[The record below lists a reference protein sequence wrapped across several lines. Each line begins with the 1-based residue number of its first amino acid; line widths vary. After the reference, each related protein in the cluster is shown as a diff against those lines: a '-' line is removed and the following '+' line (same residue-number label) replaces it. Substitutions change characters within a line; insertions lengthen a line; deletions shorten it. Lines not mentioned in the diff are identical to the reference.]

1 MPHQISPPL
10 QGGEAT
16 LAVRTAEQTNG
27 IPSREEV
34 ASLLNTTFTAD
45 TSQGA
50 LDAAYALTHLLTG
63 SVGFRGLRE
72 YGILAEIKK
81 AAADKKSGAKRESA
95 MILLGALV
103 ERFPPAQPLS
113 EVVFLLQETGCITW
127 ALDALADKG
136 AVVRE
141 SAEYA
146 LDALYKNLKPES
158 KVVGLLPVLT
168 QYLGKRS
175 GKWQGTVGAYGYME
189 KMAND
194 AKMGMGGKEEEKIK
208 DVLRE
213 SMGRKLASLIPV
225 VEAGMHDLKSEAST
239 SALKG
244 ENCPANTYDRLRSR
258 LGRLWRLLP
267 RFSPTTTSPLEY
279 R

>member
-1 MPHQISPPL
+1 MSSAGGFPRVVSKMPHQISPPL
-10 QGGEAT
+10 EGTEAT
-16 LAVRTAEQTNG
+16 LAVRTADSVAL
-27 IPSREEV
+27 PSHEEV
-34 ASLLNTTFTAD
+34 SSLLTKVFTAE

-50 LDAAYALTHLLTG
+50 LDAAYSLTHLLIKST
-63 SVGFRGLRE
+63 GFRGLHS

-95 MILLGALV
+95 MILLGAVL
-103 ERFPPAQPLS
+103 ERFPPAEPLS
-113 EVVFLLQETGCITW
+113 EVVFLLQEPGCVTW

-146 LDALYKNLKPES
+146 LDALYKNIRPES
-158 KVVGLLPVLT
+158 KVVGLLPVLS

-175 GKWQGTVGAYGYME
+175 GKWQGTVGAYGYIE

-194 AKMGMGGKEEEKIK
+194 AKIGMGAKEEERLK

-225 VEAGMHDLKSEAST
+225 VEAGMHDLKSEV
-239 SALKG
+239 G
-244 ENCPANTYDRLRSR
+244 HVYQ
-258 LGRLWRLLP
+258 
-267 RFSPTTTSPLEY
+267 LE
-279 R
+279 